1 MRLKLTIDQLK
12 RPADVDLGRNRND
25 ANRRL
30 VAAIERVTSMVFVKV
45 VQGHWSINR
54 VLVSVYRKALEAD
67 QLRMINLCRTLSS
80 CAQLNIGCMGS
91 DFREW

>member
-45 VQGHWSINR
+45 VQGH
-54 VLVSVYRKALEAD
+54 
-67 QLRMINLCRTLSS
+67 
-80 CAQLNIGCMGS
+80 
-91 DFREW
+91 